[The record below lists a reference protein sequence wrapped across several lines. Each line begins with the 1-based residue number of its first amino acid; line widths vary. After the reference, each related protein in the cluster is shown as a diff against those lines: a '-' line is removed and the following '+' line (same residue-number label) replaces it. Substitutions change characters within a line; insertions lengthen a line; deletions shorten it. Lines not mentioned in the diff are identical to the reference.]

1 MTKKTGFT
9 LVELLVV
16 IAIIGV
22 LVALLLPAVQ
32 AARESARRIDC
43 RNRLR
48 QVALACLNHHDARGN
63 FPSASAT
70 LVGASGANDPRMG
83 TMLSYVAQVL
93 PYMELT
99 NVHRLIN
106 QKRHWDDPENDVARQ
121 TPLPMFRCPSQEST
135 DLAYT
140 APIGQ
145 SATEELSDLRV
156 HYHGVM
162 GAAPSDICPPSTV
175 LNSVYPANTYD
186 LAGPISP
193 ATGRPQPCCAGGGSA
208 INGLIVPPSDTL
220 CSSPTTPAAPPEISI
235 KSATDGTSNTFMIG
249 ELSWDAGAQRVWLV
263 ASASRTYH
271 NSFNYTCKHVAW
283 PLNTAYR
290 ALLTQPANGVVNNE
304 MSFGSR
310 HTDGCHF
317 AMGDASVQFVNQN
330 IELAVLKALA
340 SRASAETFDSA
351 F

>member
-1 MTKKTGFT
+1 MNRKSGFT

-32 AARESARRIDC
+32 AAREAARRTDC

-48 QVALACLNHHDARGN
+48 QVALACLHYHDARG
-63 FPSASAT
+63 FYPSASGVLTGTAAP
-70 LVGASGANDPRMG
+70 GEPRMG

-93 PYMELT
+93 PYMEMKNLH
-99 NVHRLIN
+99 NLVN
-106 QKRHWDDPENDVARQ
+106 QRRHWDDAANNLART
-121 TPLPMFRCPSQEST
+121 TPLPAFHCPSQEAVE
-135 DLAYT
+135 LAYT

-145 SATEELSDLRV
+145 SATEEMSDLRV

-162 GAAPSDICPPSTV
+162 GAAPSDICPPSGA
-175 LNSVYPANTYD
+175 LINNYPTSTYE
-186 LAGPISP
+186 LAGPLNP
-193 ATGRPQPCCAGGGSA
+193 ATGRTQPCCAGGGSA
-208 INGLIVPPSDTL
+208 INGLIIPPSDTL
-220 CSSPTTPAAPPEISI
+220 CSSPTTPAKAPEIGV

-271 NSFNYTCKHVAW
+271 DSFNYTCKHIAW

-290 ALLTQPANGVVNNE
+290 PLAGQPNNGVVNNE

-310 HTDGCHF
+310 HLEGAHF
-317 AMGDASVQFVNQN
+317 AMGDGSVQFVNQN
-330 IELAVLKALA
+330 IELAILKALA
-340 SRASAETFDSA
+340 SRASGDTVDIA